1 MYPAALPY
9 LRHPALPTAE
19 LYLTA
24 EHYAPDGA
32 VLAGWLHP
40 ASGAPRFPI
49 RAGIVD
55 LLGNQRVPITPA
67 QLTNYLPLTAW
78 GYERFWRGNALTL
91 LSGEAFGY
99 QRELPLITY
108 LAQPERGGLYL
119 DVACSN
125 GLYARTLA
133 AHPGGQPRTVIG
145 IDHSLPMLQQ
155 ARAYARDA
163 RLPITYVRAS
173 AQALPVPDHTAAA
186 VVMGGSLNEIGNR
199 RTFFSAARR
208 VLQPTGRLVL
218 MYLVRATGGGGQM
231 LQQMLGTGGIDFPP
245 REQIHRELQQ
255 AGFVLQYE
263 QQHGVVVFNSWL
275 PTGAAR

>member
-1 MYPAALPY
+1 M
-9 LRHPALPTAE
+9 R
-19 LYLTA
+19 
-24 EHYAPDGA
+24 YAIRDGIA
-32 VLAGWLHP
+32 
-40 ASGAPRFPI
+40 
-49 RAGIVD
+49 D

-91 LSGEAFGY
+91 LAGEPFGY

-108 LAQPERGGLYL
+108 LAQPERCGLYL

-133 AHPGGQPRTVIG
+133 AYRGRLPRIVIG

-155 ARAYARDA
+155 ARDYAREE

-173 AQALPVPDHTAAA
+173 AQALPVPDGMAAA
-186 VVMGGSLNEIGNR
+186 VVMGGSLNEIGDR
-199 RTFFSAARR
+199 HTFFSEARR

-218 MYLVRATGGGGQM
+218 MHLVRAAGMAGQV
-231 LQQMLGTGGIDFPP
+231 LQQLLSTGGIDFPP
-245 REQIHRELQQ
+245 LEQIHHELQR
-255 AGFVLQYE
+255 AGFALQHE
-263 QQHGVVVFNSWL
+263 QQHGVVVFNSWQ
-275 PTGAAR
+275 PASTTAGS